1 MAVGILL
8 GANRFLSKAFEPY
21 LYYLGPTPKII
32 FFPVMIM
39 WFGVGP
45 GSKVALGTLSCFFP
59 VALSVAAGMRQID
72 KVLIRV
78 GKSFRAST
86 WQMMYKIYLPA
97 MRHPIINGVRLGLGV
112 ALIGTLL
119 AETKLSNK
127 GIGFLIIKAYST
139 FDMPRMY
146 AMLIV
151 LFVLAIG
158 ANALVGRLGGL
169 DRYKKHLKS
178 KQRGERR
185 MKHVV
190 GLAAAALAMVTLAA
204 PAAADDLVKMTIG
217 QRGNWDTAIT
227 HLGEKAGIFKKHGM
241 QLEMIYTSGSGETL
255 QPVISGSVD
264 LGLAVGTLGAMAAY
278 SKGAPVRIIG
288 AEATGAADY
297 WYAKNPAIKTLKDT
311 NGHTIAFST
320 NGSSTHS
327 VVRAFIDEFK
337 LTAKPQP
344 TGNPSA
350 TLTAVMTD
358 QVDVGW
364 ASPPFGLKEMEE
376 GKIHLVARATDATLV
391 RGQTIRVL
399 VANADAL
406 AKRKEVIDR
415 FMKAYRE
422 SIDYMY
428 SANPQVMK
436 DYAEFARVSEPLAKR
451 VRDEFF
457 PKSLVNPDQIHGLET
472 SDPGGGEPEIHSRSA
487 HQGTDRG
494 ADPDLATQ
502 VGRSRQV
509 PS

>member
-1 MAVGILL
+1 
-8 GANRFLSKAFEPY
+8 
-21 LYYLGPTPKII
+21 
-32 FFPVMIM
+32 
-39 WFGVGP
+39 
-45 GSKVALGTLSCFFP
+45 
-59 VALSVAAGMRQID
+59 
-72 KVLIRV
+72 
-78 GKSFRAST
+78 
-86 WQMMYKIYLPA
+86 
-97 MRHPIINGVRLGLGV
+97 
-112 ALIGTLL
+112 
-119 AETKLSNK
+119 
-127 GIGFLIIKAYST
+127 
-139 FDMPRMY
+139 
-146 AMLIV
+146 
-151 LFVLAIG
+151 
-158 ANALVGRLGGL
+158 
-169 DRYKKHLKS
+169 
-178 KQRGERR
+178 

-190 GLAAAALAMVTLAA
+190 GLAAAAIAMATLTA

-217 QRGNWDTAIT
+217 QRGNWDTSIT
-227 HLGEKAGIFKKHGM
+227 HLGEKAGIFKKHGL

-288 AEATGAADY
+288 AQATGAADY
-297 WYAKNPAIKTLKDT
+297 WYAKNPAIKTLKDA

-364 ASPPFGLKEMEE
+364 AAPPFGLKEMDE
-376 GKIHLVARATDATLV
+376 GKIHLVARATDAALV

-406 AKRKEVIDR
+406 VKRKEVIDR

-422 SIDYMY
+422 SIDYLY
-428 SANPQVMK
+428 SSNPQVIT

-457 PKSLVNPDQIHGLET
+457 PKSLVNPDQIHGLDT
-472 SDPGGGEPEIHSRSA
+472 LIPEAVNLKFIPAPLTKEQIAELIQISPRK
-487 HQGTDRG
+487 
-494 ADPDLATQ
+494 
-502 VGRSRQV
+502 
-509 PS
+509 

>member
-1 MAVGILL
+1 
-8 GANRFLSKAFEPY
+8 
-21 LYYLGPTPKII
+21 
-32 FFPVMIM
+32 
-39 WFGVGP
+39 
-45 GSKVALGTLSCFFP
+45 
-59 VALSVAAGMRQID
+59 
-72 KVLIRV
+72 
-78 GKSFRAST
+78 
-86 WQMMYKIYLPA
+86 
-97 MRHPIINGVRLGLGV
+97 
-112 ALIGTLL
+112 
-119 AETKLSNK
+119 
-127 GIGFLIIKAYST
+127 
-139 FDMPRMY
+139 
-146 AMLIV
+146 
-151 LFVLAIG
+151 
-158 ANALVGRLGGL
+158 
-169 DRYKKHLKS
+169 
-178 KQRGERR
+178 

-190 GLAAAALAMVTLAA
+190 GLAAAAIALVTLAA
-204 PAAADDLVKMTIG
+204 PAAADDVVKMTIG

-227 HLGEKAGIFKKHGM
+227 HLGDKAGIFKKHGL

-278 SKGAPVRIIG
+278 AKGAPVRIIG
-288 AEATGAADY
+288 AQATGAADY

-320 NGSSTHS
+320 NGSSTNS

-337 LTAKPQP
+337 LTAKPQA

-406 AKRKEVIDR
+406 VKRKEIIDR

-422 SIDYMY
+422 SIDYLY
-428 SANPQVMK
+428 SSDPQVMK
-436 DYAEFARVSEPLAKR
+436 DYAEFARVPEALAKR

-457 PKSLVNPDQIHGLET
+457 PKSLVNPDQIHGLDT
-472 SDPGGGEPEIHSRSA
+472 LIPEAVNLKFIPAPLTKEQIAELIQISPRK
-487 HQGTDRG
+487 
-494 ADPDLATQ
+494 
-502 VGRSRQV
+502 
-509 PS
+509 

>member
-1 MAVGILL
+1 
-8 GANRFLSKAFEPY
+8 
-21 LYYLGPTPKII
+21 
-32 FFPVMIM
+32 
-39 WFGVGP
+39 
-45 GSKVALGTLSCFFP
+45 
-59 VALSVAAGMRQID
+59 
-72 KVLIRV
+72 
-78 GKSFRAST
+78 
-86 WQMMYKIYLPA
+86 
-97 MRHPIINGVRLGLGV
+97 
-112 ALIGTLL
+112 
-119 AETKLSNK
+119 
-127 GIGFLIIKAYST
+127 
-139 FDMPRMY
+139 
-146 AMLIV
+146 
-151 LFVLAIG
+151 
-158 ANALVGRLGGL
+158 
-169 DRYKKHLKS
+169 
-178 KQRGERR
+178 

-190 GLAAAALAMVTLAA
+190 GLAAAAVALATLTA
-204 PAAADDLVKMTIG
+204 PASADDVVKMTIG
-217 QRGNWDTAIT
+217 QRGNWDTSIT
-227 HLGEKAGIFKKHGM
+227 HLGEKAGIFKKHGL

-288 AEATGAADY
+288 AQATGAADY

-364 ASPPFGLKEMEE
+364 AAPPFGLKEMEE
-376 GKIHLVARATDATLV
+376 GKIHLVARATDAALV

-406 AKRKEVIDR
+406 VKRKEVIER

-422 SIDYMY
+422 SIDYLY
-428 SANPQVMK
+428 SSNPQVMK

-457 PKSLVNPDQIHGLET
+457 PKSLVNPDEIHGLNT
-472 SDPGGGEPEIHSRSA
+472 LIPEAVNLKFIPA
-487 HQGTDRG
+487 PLTKEQV
-494 ADPDLATQ
+494 ADLIQISP
-502 VGRSRQV
+502 RK
-509 PS
+509 